1 VRKHQ
6 HLAVVVGALLALGI
20 VALHLKTPNAA
31 AATARRGADPA
42 ATAVRSQSDPVPILA
57 VAIGPWPQPT
67 RDRLLEL
74 TREVVLPPPVNSAP
88 APNSAASPEEG
99 VWAQLRWCESRGNY
113 PEDSG
118 NGYFGAYQFSLSTW
132 DELGF
137 SGLPSDAPQAVQDRA
152 AQTLESLRGWRQWPA
167 CSAALGLT

>member
-6 HLAVVVGALLALGI
+6 HLAIVVGALLALGI
-20 VALHLKTPNAA
+20 VSLDLKTPDAA
-31 AATARRGADPA
+31 AGAARRGADPA
-42 ATAVRSQSDPVPILA
+42 TAAVGSPGDPVPILT

-67 RDRLLEL
+67 RDRLLDL
-74 TREVVLPPPVNSAP
+74 SREVLSPPVNSAP
-88 APNSAASPEEG
+88 AAPSTASPAEG

-113 PEDSG
+113 ADDTG
-118 NGYFGAYQFSLSTW
+118 NGYFGAYQFSLTTW
-132 DELGF
+132 DELGL
-137 SGLPSDAPQAVQDRA
+137 SGLPSNAPQAVQDRA